1 MRYLAISILLLVAG
15 HGTVH
20 AIDLRPKYSDKNEN
34 GIARHQMFFFDGTR
48 KIGLIFNYQTQLQA
62 AGNGTLVRFLPI
74 PDASLVLRPSPM
86 SADEPFSGASLERY
100 REAAHRLL
108 PPRITH
114 VKPLG
119 ETPDALPI
127 NGWQS
132 YRFVFSFAEGDAD
145 RMCSATFVNLNESEQ
160 IVLITTANQDH
171 FNDATERVW
180 LLMRT
185 WHVLPPAEPTPAG
198 K

>member
-1 MRYLAISILLLVAG
+1 MRNLAILILLFLAG
-15 HGTVH
+15 HGSAR
-20 AIDLRPKYSDKNEN
+20 AIDLRPKYSDKIEN

-48 KIGLIFNYQTQLQA
+48 KIGLIFNYQTQMQA

-74 PDASLVLRPSPM
+74 PDANLLLRPSPM
-86 SADEPFSGASLERY
+86 SAGQPFTGVSLERY

-108 PPRITH
+108 PSRITH

-132 YRFVFSFAEGDAD
+132 YRFVFSFVEADAD

-160 IVLITTANQDH
+160 IVLITTADRDH

-180 LLMRT
+180 LLLRT
-185 WHVLPPAEPTPAG
+185 WHVLPESAPPG